1 MSKIFRFAE
10 TNRLPAVYPG
20 RLFVERGGL
29 ISYGTNYLHRWKMVA
44 TYVGKILKGARPG
57 DLPIE
62 QPTEFQLVINR
73 TTATALGITIPQE
86 LLARADHVIE

>member
-1 MSKIFRFAE
+1 
-10 TNRLPAVYPG
+10 
-20 RLFVERGGL
+20 
-29 ISYGTNYLHRWKMVA
+29 
-44 TYVGKILKGARPG
+44 
-57 DLPIE
+57 LPIQ